1 MGPKERHRLIHD
13 EFLSFLII
21 PFITATVITGGFTWI
36 ALKLRMYTMPQTAAY
51 VKAWGVLYVI
61 YVLIQAAGIFALERY
76 TIRKV
81 DKE

>member
-1 MGPKERHRLIHD
+1 
-13 EFLSFLII
+13 
-21 PFITATVITGGFTWI
+21 
-36 ALKLRMYTMPQTAAY
+36 MPQTAAY